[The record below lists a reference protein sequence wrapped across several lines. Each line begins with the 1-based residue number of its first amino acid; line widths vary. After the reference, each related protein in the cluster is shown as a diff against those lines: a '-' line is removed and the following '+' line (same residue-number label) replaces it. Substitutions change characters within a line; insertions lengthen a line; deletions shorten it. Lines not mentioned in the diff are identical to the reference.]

1 MKFNEK
7 IVSFLL
13 ILLIGSLF
21 VCLPTGGQSKPSRQS
36 SMEAFSKGNYEQAY
50 REFRELLLTYPKD
63 PLYKYYS
70 AVSLVQLR
78 KDPAEAES
86 LLSQSLNSPA
96 SIKSLPEDALYY
108 LGRARHL
115 QGKFNEAIDSYSTF
129 AAQAGKKKAKEFNI
143 SDLIQQCKVKE
154 GRIAEIA
161 VKQPEEQVAV
171 VQKIPEKTIQREN
184 LPHEA
189 DKDLDDALEMQIKA
203 DSLAALA
210 TKKQYSVTGASE
222 RELQSRNSGEKKDS
236 SQILA
241 DQKSTLAESPNQV
254 KEKAITEVIKDTFV
268 LTTVEKPASEGIK
281 EITSQEVLKKTPA
294 SVKPNTGIF
303 SVFEILPK
311 PVTDPAQKIQINPE
325 IPEGLIYRIQMAVFK
340 NPVTPSFFKGIT
352 PIFGFKGVN
361 AAAATYYAGLFR
373 RQADATRA
381 LTAVKSKGFKDSF
394 IVALM
399 SGKPVSSDRAAVLE
413 KEWKDKPFFS
423 VQEVQQA
430 ELDTVP
436 PTLVFR
442 VEVARSPKP
451 LKDENVEEF
460 RRLAGKRGLDILTAP
475 DGNSVYLIGNFIT
488 FESADDYAGIIARNG
503 SRDAKVVS
511 WLGKKEIDLDTAKLL
526 FENLK

>member
-1 MKFNEK
+1 MKLNEK
-7 IVSFLL
+7 IASFLL
-13 ILLIGSLF
+13 ILFISSLF
-21 VCLPTGGQSKPSRQS
+21 VCLPASGQSKPSRQS

-70 AVSLVQLR
+70 AVSLVNLR
-78 KDPAEAES
+78 KDPAEAET
-86 LLSQSLNSPA
+86 LLNQSLNSPA

-115 QGKFNEAIDSYSTF
+115 QGKFNDAIDSYSTF

-154 GRIAEIA
+154 GKIVEIA
-161 VKQPEEQVAV
+161 VRQPDEQVAV

-184 LPHEA
+184 LPPEA
-189 DKDLDDALEMQIKA
+189 DKDLDEALEMQIKA

-210 TKKQYSVTGASE
+210 MKKQFPATGTSE
-222 RELQSRNSGEKKDS
+222 GELQNRNSAEKKDS
-236 SQILA
+236 GQIV
-241 DQKSTLAESPNQV
+241 AEMQTESRNQV

-268 LTTVEKPASEGIK
+268 LTPVEKPAK
-281 EITSQEVLKKTPA
+281 ENITDIPRPEVVKKTPD
-294 SVKPNTGIF
+294 SIKHGTGIF

-311 PVTDPAQKIQINPE
+311 PVTDPAQKIGINPE
-325 IPEGLIYRIQMAVFK
+325 IPEGIIYRIQMAVFK
-340 NPVTPSFFKGIT
+340 NPVSPSYFKGIT
-352 PIFGFKGVN
+352 PIFGFKGAN
-361 AAAATYYAGLFR
+361 ATAATYYAGMFR
-373 RQADATRA
+373 RQADATKA

-394 IVALM
+394 IVAFM

-423 VQEVQQA
+423 LQEVQPA
-430 ELDTVP
+430 ELDTIP

-442 VEVARSPKP
+442 VEVAKSPKP

-488 FESADDYAGIIARNG
+488 FESADDYAGIVARNG
-503 SRDAKVVS
+503 YRDAKVVA
-511 WLGKKEIDLDTAKLL
+511 WLGKKEIDLETAKLL